1 VASRLHE
8 IKLNMS
14 LETDKIINSVLVDDE
29 KHCLETL
36 AWQLEKFCPQ
46 VGIVAQ
52 CESGEQAL
60 QVLSKNNVDL
70 VFLDI
75 EMPRMNGFELLQR
88 VGQVTFDVIFTTAY
102 DMFAVK
108 AFKFSALDY
117 LLKPIDKDELIQ
129 AVSKVKRKKAQPIMP
144 EQLDILFQTLYGKKP
159 TSPKVALP
167 TMSGLE
173 FVTAGEIIHCQ
184 SEGNYTHI
192 YLEDKSHYLICRTLK
207 ETEELLSG
215 HNFFRVHHSHLI
227 NLNHIRKY
235 IKGDGGYVI
244 MSDNT
249 SISVSRSRKEELLR
263 LFA

>member
-1 VASRLHE
+1 MEA
-8 IKLNMS
+8 
-14 LETDKIINSVLVDDE
+14 DKIIHSVLVDDE
-29 KHCLETL
+29 RHCLETL

-46 VGIVAQ
+46 VRIAAV

-60 QVLSKNNVDL
+60 EVLADRNVDL

-75 EMPRMNGFELLQR
+75 EMPRLNGFELLQR
-88 VGQVTFDVIFTTAY
+88 LNNVTFDVIFTTAY

-117 LLKPIDKDELIQ
+117 LLKPIDKDELIE
-129 AVSKVKRKKAQPIMP
+129 AVAKVGNRKLPTIRP
-144 EQLDILFQTLYGKKP
+144 EQLDILFQTLSSRKQTP
-159 TSPKVALP
+159 PKVALP
-167 TMSGLE
+167 TMTGLE
-173 FVTAGEIIHCQ
+173 FVTANDIIHCQ

-192 YLEDKSHYLICRTLK
+192 YLGDKSHYLICRTLK

-215 HNFFRVHHSHLI
+215 HNFFRVHHSHII

-235 IKGDGGYVI
+235 VKGDGGYVI

-249 SISVSRSRKEELLR
+249 SINVSRSRKEELLR
-263 LFA
+263 LFV

>member
-1 VASRLHE
+1 
-8 IKLNMS
+8 MS
-14 LETDKIINSVLVDDE
+14 PDTDKIIHSVLVDDE
-29 KHCLETL
+29 RHCLETL
-36 AWQLEKFCPQ
+36 AWQLEKFCPH
-46 VGIVAQ
+46 VSIVAQ

-60 QVLSKNNVDL
+60 EVLSGKTVDL

-88 VGQVTFDVIFTTAY
+88 VGHVTFDVIFTTAY

-117 LLKPIDKDELIQ
+117 LLKPIDKDELVQ
-129 AVSKVKRKKAQPIMP
+129 AVSKVKGRQPIMP
-144 EQLDILFQTLYGKKP
+144 EQLDILFQTLYGRKP

-173 FVTAGEIIHCQ
+173 FVTAEEIIHCQ

-192 YLEDKSHYLICRTLK
+192 YLQDKSHYLICRTLK

-227 NLNHIRKY
+227 NPNHIRKY

>member
-1 VASRLHE
+1 M
-8 IKLNMS
+8 N
-14 LETDKIINSVLVDDE
+14 LEADKIIHSVLVDDE

-46 VGIVAQ
+46 VSIVAV

-60 QVLSKNNVDL
+60 KVLSERNVDL

-88 VGQVTFDVIFTTAY
+88 LENVAFDVIFTTAY

-108 AFKFSALDY
+108 AFKFSAVDY

-129 AVSKVKRKKAQPIMP
+129 AVSKVRGKKSQALMP
-144 EQLDILFQTLYGKKP
+144 EQLDILFQTLYGRKP
-159 TSPKVALP
+159 SSPKVALP

-173 FVTAGEIIHCQ
+173 FVTANDIIHCQ

-215 HNFFRVHHSHLI
+215 HNFFRVHHSHII

-235 IKGDGGYVI
+235 VKGDGGYVI

-249 SISVSRSRKEELLR
+249 SINVSRSRKEELLR